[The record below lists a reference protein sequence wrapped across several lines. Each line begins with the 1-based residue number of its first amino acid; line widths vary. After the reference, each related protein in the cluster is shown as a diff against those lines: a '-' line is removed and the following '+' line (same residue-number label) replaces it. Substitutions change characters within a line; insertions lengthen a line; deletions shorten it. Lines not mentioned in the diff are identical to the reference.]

1 MVKEWI
7 VNWFVENTGVTKEDI
22 ILNLNVSYFEKKWLD
37 SYAFINFIS
46 DIEEKFDISFSNE
59 EFQNREF
66 ATIEGLACIIERKIS
81 G

>member
-66 ATIEGLACIIERKIS
+66 ATIEGLACIIERKIN